1 MSLHLAGMTILVLT
15 TEPAAFADLA
25 RELNGAPGLGYA
37 HDLESGVSLLS
48 RSWPLVVV
56 DHGLAGDTTADLVAA
71 AVAAGQRVVVATR
84 RPTLPLTLSVL
95 RAGAIDV
102 LALPLDAQRVRELAA
117 PVSAEAAVED
127 AASETATASLIGESP
142 ALLDAFRTS
151 ARAAEADVPVL
162 IVGET
167 GTGKELLARVIHENG
182 ARGAAPFVVVN
193 CAAIPAHLLESELF
207 GHEPGA
213 LAGTFGRRVGRVQRA
228 QGGTLFLDEIGAL
241 APPLQAKLMRLL
253 QQGVAEAVGAESPQT
268 VDVRLIAATHFDLAE
283 AVAGERFR
291 ADLYY
296 ALRAVEIVLPPLRE
310 RGDDVRLLVQH
321 FLRELSQ
328 SYGRD
333 VRQVDA
339 EAMERLQR
347 FTWPS
352 NDDLRIYS
360 TGATFFGPVTTS
372 GTIIDRRY
380 GSFREGYT
388 ERAGRIPLPE
398 LAELDKLRGQASAG
412 GMAFTGGMTAA
423 SGRATTRIEFAARD
437 LNGDGDVSDDHE
449 GFIRVYQSNDT
460 EWLIGANDDNDMRDS
475 ETCGHWHAD
484 GRFYVADDHPN
495 SGADRWSSA
504 LSSGARCFLG
514 GADQIGNGFRAN
526 DGRGAWIPRGVAPPP
541 AFSAQPDAG
550 YLFPITRALNPSFK
564 GVIHVTGD
572 VAISGVLRG
581 RVTVA
586 ASGDIIIADDITY
599 AINPGVGSC
608 DDILGLFAGGNIVVA
623 NTPLNAPW
631 PRSSGSTP
639 ITFDDTSDEHIHAFL
654 LTLGIFTVQDY
665 AGGPDR
671 EEWCEASRHGRG
683 CLYLTGGIIQRTR
696 GAVGTSGATGYVKRY
711 SYDAC
716 GERQP
721 PPYFPTTGKF
731 SRGAYLEVD
740 PTNFDIGAYFGMLT
754 AGGQ

>member
-1 MSLHLAGMTILVLT
+1 MMRTLRHGFALPVTILVMLAVAAMAGA
-15 TEPAAFADLA
+15 AAFTTMSSTLIDSAYARDERLGRIADLA
-25 RELNGAPGLGYA
+25 LEETRAVLNGLPSIYPDTGYIALEENAPVTDA
-37 HDLESGVSLLS
+37 SGALVPGMT
-48 RSWPLVVV
+48 RSVYVGPV
-56 DHGLAGDTTADLVAA
+56 GITS
-71 AVAAGQRVVVATR
+71 GQFGVH
-84 RPTLPLTLSVL
+84 
-95 RAGAIDV
+95 GAIIAVTRDAGGGVAVRRGSIVQESFAKYAYFTDV
-102 LALPLDAQRVRELAA
+102 EPDN
-117 PVSAEAAVED
+117 
-127 AASETATASLIGESP
+127 I
-142 ALLDAFRTS
+142 AFGGN
-151 ARAAEADVPVL
+151 DQ
-162 IVGET
+162 
-167 GTGKELLARVIHENG
+167 
-182 ARGAAPFVVVN
+182 
-193 CAAIPAHLLESELF
+193 LF
-207 GHEPGA
+207 GPVH
-213 LAGTFGRRVGRVQRA
+213 
-228 QGGTLFLDEIGAL
+228 
-241 APPLQAKLMRLL
+241 
-253 QQGVAEAVGAESPQT
+253 
-268 VDVRLIAATHFDLAE
+268 
-283 AVAGERFR
+283 
-291 ADLYY
+291 
-296 ALRAVEIVLPPLRE
+296 
-310 RGDDVRLLVQH
+310 
-321 FLRELSQ
+321 
-328 SYGRD
+328 
-333 VRQVDA
+333 
-339 EAMERLQR
+339 
-347 FTWPS
+347 S

-398 LAELDKLRGQASAG
+398 VAELDKLRGQASAG
-412 GMAFTGGMTAA
+412 GTAFTGGMTAA

-495 SGADRWSSA
+495 FGADRWTNA

-696 GAVGTSGATGYVKRY
+696 GAVGTSGGTGYVKRY